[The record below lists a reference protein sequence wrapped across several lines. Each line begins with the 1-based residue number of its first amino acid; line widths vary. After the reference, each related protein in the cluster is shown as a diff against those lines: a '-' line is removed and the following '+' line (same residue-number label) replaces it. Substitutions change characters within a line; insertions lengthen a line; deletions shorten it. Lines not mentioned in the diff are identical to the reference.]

1 MAVLVDKNTKIM
13 VQGITGT
20 QASFHI
26 QRAINYGTKIVAG
39 VVPNKSDDS
48 YLGVPLF
55 STVKEAKEKTG
66 ANASIIFVPA
76 KFAKSAILEAIEA
89 KLDLVVVITSGI
101 PVNDMM
107 KIRQEL
113 ARSKTILIGP
123 NTPGIITPKE
133 AYMGIFPD
141 NIHKSGKIGII
152 SRSSTLTYEVILEIN
167 KAGFGESTVVGLG
180 DDLIVGCGFNEI
192 IEKFNQDKKTSAI
205 VLIGGIGGNY
215 EIEAARLYQQTKKIK
230 PVIALMIDDPTTL
243 SDNKGLA
250 PEILCRGITTLAEKR
265 KKMEDSGMI
274 VIDNISALNDELA
287 KIC

>member
-39 VVPNKSDDS
+39 VVPNKSEDS

-55 STVKEAKEKTG
+55 GTVKEAKEKTG

-76 KFAKSAILEAIEA
+76 KFAKSAILEAIDAELNLIVA
-89 KLDLVVVITSGI
+89 ITSGI

-107 KIRQEL
+107 KIRQKL
-113 ARSKTILIGP
+113 AHSKTILIGP

-141 NIHKSGKIGII
+141 NMHKSGRVVII
-152 SRSSTLTYEVILEIN
+152 SRCFTLT
-167 KAGFGESTVVGLG
+167 
-180 DDLIVGCGFNEI
+180 
-192 IEKFNQDKKTSAI
+192 
-205 VLIGGIGGNY
+205 
-215 EIEAARLYQQTKKIK
+215 
-230 PVIALMIDDPTTL
+230 
-243 SDNKGLA
+243 
-250 PEILCRGITTLAEKR
+250 
-265 KKMEDSGMI
+265 
-274 VIDNISALNDELA
+274 
-287 KIC
+287 

>member
-89 KLDLVVVITSGI
+89 QLDLVVVITSGI

-113 ARSKTILIGP
+113 ACSKTILIGP

-141 NIHKSGKIGII
+141 NIHKSGKIGVI

-274 VIDNISALNDELA
+274 VIDNISALKDELA